1 MPKTHLFY
9 TSQILW
15 IYIKTFTHVKK
26 SPHLASLGE
35 VGNRD
40 TLLFHDKT
48 LTSYLNLSTTRR
60 VKGLSV
66 ASLDTTIN
74 LSSQL
79 KL

>member
-1 MPKTHLFY
+1 MPQIHLFY
-9 TSQILW
+9 TFQILC
-15 IYIKTFTHVKK
+15 IYIKTFTYVKK

-40 TLLFHDKT
+40 TLLVDDEI
-48 LTSYLNLSTTRR
+48 LTFYLNLSLACR

-66 ASLDTTIN
+66 ASLDTTIS